1 MLSKSRNLQL
11 LSRLPRTSILKDTS
25 TSTTIT
31 PITSILKSTL
41 TSSIRAFH
49 FPTTHV
55 GEVQIKILLLTK
67 YLVSDFESKQR
78 PKIRFIA
85 STPSCP
91 SCLCRWPRYTC
102 SHKHLVRLESGLSVF
117 RHLVV
122 FGRLKN
128 LMMHI
133 HSNFRLDSAVQYR
146 TYRWSSQNSQEPRK
160 RYWEIASFF
169 SRQQPSNRSSW
180 AGSHWHCE
188 TTGRS
193 CQKYF
198 VIIWGTMIKN
208 IVFSLPKNIFK
219 IFFIHLGLPRFLG
232 TQT

>member
-31 PITSILKSTL
+31 PITSILKSPL

-133 HSNFRLDSAVQYR
+133 HSHFRLDSAVLYR

-160 RYWEIASFF
+160 R
-169 SRQQPSNRSSW
+169 
-180 AGSHWHCE
+180 
-188 TTGRS
+188 
-193 CQKYF
+193 
-198 VIIWGTMIKN
+198 
-208 IVFSLPKNIFK
+208 
-219 IFFIHLGLPRFLG
+219 
-232 TQT
+232 

>member
-1 MLSKSRNLQL
+1 MLSKRWSIQL
-11 LSRLPRTSILKDTS
+11 LFRLPRASILKDTS

-31 PITSILKSTL
+31 PITSIPKSHL

-78 PKIRFIA
+78 PKNRFIA
-85 STPSCP
+85 STASCP

-102 SHKHLVRLESGLSVF
+102 SHKHLLRLESGLSVF
-117 RHLVV
+117 RHLVG

-133 HSNFRLDSAVQYR
+133 HSHFRLDSAVQYR

-169 SRQQPSNRSSW
+169 FQTAALQQKFLSRQ
-180 AGSHWHCE
+180 
-188 TTGRS
+188 
-193 CQKYF
+193 
-198 VIIWGTMIKN
+198 
-208 IVFSLPKNIFK
+208 SLTLWND
-219 IFFIHLGLPRFLG
+219 R
-232 TQT
+232 